1 MELMNE
7 QQHRNWTVILTSF
20 MVLSAVWAAWNR
32 NALSMVGSLGIG
44 LALALLY
51 VARKSRYQQ
60 LLRWLAFACS
70 IVSLVA
76 MLFKSIIL
84 LLESNV

>member
-20 MVLSAVWAAWNR
+20 MVLLAVWAAWNR
-32 NALSMVGSLGIG
+32 NALSIVESLGIG
-44 LALALLY
+44 LVLALSY
-51 VARKSRYQQ
+51 VARKSRYQR
-60 LLRWLAFACS
+60 LLHWTAFACAL
-70 IVSLVA
+70 VSLVA
-76 MLFKSIIL
+76 MLFRNIIL

>member
-7 QQHRNWTVILTSF
+7 QQHRNWSVILTSI

-32 NALSMVGSLGIG
+32 NAWSIVGSLGIG
-44 LALALLY
+44 LALALFQ
-51 VARKSRYQQ
+51 VARKSRRQQ
-60 LLRWLAFACS
+60 LLRWTAFACAL
-70 IVSLVA
+70 VSFVA
-76 MLFKSIIL
+76 VLFRNIIR